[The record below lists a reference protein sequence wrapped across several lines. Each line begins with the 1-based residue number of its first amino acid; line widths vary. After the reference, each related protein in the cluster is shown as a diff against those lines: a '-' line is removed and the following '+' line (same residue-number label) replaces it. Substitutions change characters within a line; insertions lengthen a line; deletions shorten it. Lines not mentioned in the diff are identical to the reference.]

1 MSYLNMGLFNLN
13 LTHLVSPPSHSEY
26 EVKGNTIIIVIIPS
40 YQVYVVFAVELLEQS
55 RPKPVSYVQDFI
67 PPTDLTPP
75 AHLSTHL
82 RKISDVDGVKNTTC
96 PFSYA

>member
-1 MSYLNMGLFNLN
+1 MQSLLKNY
-13 LTHLVSPPSHSEY
+13 S
-26 EVKGNTIIIVIIPS
+26 NTITSNLLVI
-40 YQVYVVFAVELLEQS
+40 
-55 RPKPVSYVQDFI
+55 VQDFNIVTSMQHFI
-67 PPTDLTPP
+67 PPTDLTLP